1 MHNHTQAYNGG
12 RGDMSIPVL
21 GTLDVLPKYD
31 GHKTTLP
38 MLVVMREGDQASH
51 PNTGFK
57 DKIIVDPDA
66 NPKYCKASSIPYFYR
81 EKVEKSSTD

>member
-1 MHNHTQAYNGG
+1 MLENGACTSIQWG
-12 RGDMSIPVL
+12 EGGMSIPAL
-21 GTLDVLPKYD
+21 GQAVKVWWSRNY
-31 GHKTTLP
+31 TTN
-38 MLVVMREGDQASH
+38 VVKREGDQALH

-66 NPKYCKASSIPYFYR
+66 TPKYCKASSIPYFYR